1 LEVIQ
6 NCFGWETL
14 TNAKLEP
21 NSIHRKARKG
31 RPFQAKP
38 PIAGILEWSSPK
50 QAQRIITKGEKTSK
64 DDSTLV
70 HIVQR
75 KIPHM

>member
-1 LEVIQ
+1 
-6 NCFGWETL
+6 
-14 TNAKLEP
+14 
-21 NSIHRKARKG
+21 
-31 RPFQAKP
+31 
-38 PIAGILEWSSPK
+38 LEWSSPK